1 MAKWQDYLN
10 LARFALEGNRDQVIN
25 MCRCVIA
32 NEPDTSS
39 LKHNLKR
46 LLSRT
51 PSMMALQELL
61 PRDLKGLV
69 LPIEPGM
76 ALADTEL
83 PVDVQSQLALFLEEQ
98 AMTEAIHATGLAV
111 PHKILLSGP
120 PGNGKTTLAGAI
132 AKELNLPL
140 FVVDFS
146 TVVSSYLGESG
157 SKFAKIFRGVVEK
170 PSVLFLDE
178 METVLSERAGHGNTT
193 EVGEIKRVVSSLLM
207 EIDRLPDHV
216 ILIGATNH
224 EEMLDR
230 AVVRRFDFYW
240 ELPAPNEDMVQS
252 WLQRFAKRYP
262 NIPILSKMPAIAAEG
277 KSLSD
282 IERDVKKWCRR
293 WIVEQAPKQSGS
305 RREAQRDAGSGSGL
319 LRPDPGMGQLDALDS
334 GLLRPSSNECLHR
347 VPEQPDPGHEPPG
360 PGLQLR
366 GASGQAALCRGCPQ
380 AQEQPTE
387 VRTQGSPG
395 TEGTNGRV
403 LDGTVCTW
411 QRLGDVCG
419 L

>member
-25 MCRCVIA
+25 MCRCVMA
-32 NEPDTSS
+32 NEPDNSS
-39 LKHNLKR
+39 LKDNLKR
-46 LLSRT
+46 LLSRA
-51 PSMMALQELL
+51 PSMMSIQELL

-69 LPIEPGM
+69 LPIEPGIS
-76 ALADTEL
+76 LADTEL
-83 PVDVQSQLALFLEEQ
+83 PLEVQTQVAVFLEER
-98 AMTEAIHATGLAV
+98 AHAAAIHATGLAV

-120 PGNGKTTLAGAI
+120 PGNGKTTLAGAV

-193 EVGEIKRVVSSLLM
+193 EVGEMKRVVSSLLM

-240 ELPAPNEDMVQS
+240 DLPAPDEDMVQS

-262 NIPILSKMPAIAAEG
+262 EIPILSEMPRIAADG

-293 WIVEQAPKQSGS
+293 WIVEQSAK
-305 RREAQRDAGSGSGL
+305 RVTTKADA
-319 LRPDPGMGQLDALDS
+319 RPEFALH
-334 GLLRPSSNECLHR
+334 N
-347 VPEQPDPGHEPPG
+347 
-360 PGLQLR
+360 
-366 GASGQAALCRGCPQ
+366 
-380 AQEQPTE
+380 
-387 VRTQGSPG
+387 
-395 TEGTNGRV
+395 
-403 LDGTVCTW
+403 
-411 QRLGDVCG
+411 
-419 L
+419 